1 MVHIKT
7 KEGAS
12 LWIAL
17 LATAIVAVGMVI
29 QHIEWWI
36 TLCTSVGVFVVVAL
50 AALFIIR
57 KYVAYKLKPIYSIV
71 LSRDV
76 HTNEIFS
83 ELKDKRVENIGE
95 ELTAWADTN
104 DREIAR
110 LKEAEC
116 FRKQYLG
123 NVAHELKT
131 PIFNIQGYI
140 STLLDGGLEDEL
152 INRKYLERA
161 EKSIDRLI
169 NIVNDLDTISKLE
182 SSMNKLNLERFDV
195 VALAKEIAEQAE
207 MEADRKEI
215 RISVKGTDN
224 LPSPFWVLADKHY
237 IGQVFVNLIINS
249 IRYGKEGGLTRVHF
263 RDMLDKIL
271 VEVEDNGSGIGKEDL
286 PRVFERFYRTDKG
299 RSREQGGTGLGL
311 AIVKHIVEAHGE
323 RITVRSEPGVGSTFS
338 FTLPTTGTI
347 YSSSS
352 LSSSISAGNKYS
364 ASDVSRMAFKPSR
377 SAGSYTIDYAAYGTS
392 GQIATGKIVVM
403 TNAGTVAYHISAN
416 ESQTMQVSDF
426 QSVYG
431 SGLSSV
437 RFGTASDSRGALY
450 KGSSTSSGKVGSES
464 YYVSTGTTL
473 LKNVTFIAGSSTA
486 KYSVVI
492 PFTAYG
498 SNGEANGNLVIY
510 VNDTHSVYSTGATF
524 KSMAIADE
532 LAPESGASSAY
543 ITITRVTGGKL
554 YTQYSKINSCTALAA
569 KDLGSTRFTFSGS
582 NSIDNLYV
590 LPLADSK
597 MSPARSSGRPT
608 PSTSCT
614 ATALSTASARRTPTS
629 SAPART

>member
-1 MVHIKT
+1 MIRIKT

-17 LATAIVAVGMVI
+17 LATLIVA
-29 QHIEWWI
+29 
-36 TLCTSVGVFVVVAL
+36 GVFLGLDLRGVELHWLVVAGVL
-50 AALFIIR
+50 LGTFCIVALVALFIIR

-76 HTNEIFS
+76 HTTEILS

-104 DREIAR
+104 DKEIAR
-110 LKEAEC
+110 LKEAER

-182 SSMNKLNLERFDV
+182 SSMNKLNLEKFDI

-207 MEADRKEI
+207 IEADRKHI
-215 RISVKGTDN
+215 RITVKGSEN

-249 IRYGKEGGLTRVHF
+249 IRYGKEGGQTRVHF

-271 VEVEDNGSGIGKEDL
+271 IEVEDNGLGIGKEDL

-311 AIVKHIVEAHGE
+311 AIVKHIIEAHGE
-323 RITVRSEPGVGSTFS
+323 RISVRSEPGVGSTFS
-338 FTLPTTGTI
+338 FTL
-347 YSSSS
+347 
-352 LSSSISAGNKYS
+352 K
-364 ASDVSRMAFKPSR
+364 
-377 SAGSYTIDYAAYGTS
+377 
-392 GQIATGKIVVM
+392 
-403 TNAGTVAYHISAN
+403 
-416 ESQTMQVSDF
+416 
-426 QSVYG
+426 
-431 SGLSSV
+431 
-437 RFGTASDSRGALY
+437 
-450 KGSSTSSGKVGSES
+450 KV
-464 YYVSTGTTL
+464 
-473 LKNVTFIAGSSTA
+473 
-486 KYSVVI
+486 
-492 PFTAYG
+492 
-498 SNGEANGNLVIY
+498 NLQ
-510 VNDTHSVYSTGATF
+510 DM
-524 KSMAIADE
+524 K
-532 LAPESGASSAY
+532 
-543 ITITRVTGGKL
+543 
-554 YTQYSKINSCTALAA
+554 
-569 KDLGSTRFTFSGS
+569 
-582 NSIDNLYV
+582 
-590 LPLADSK
+590 
-597 MSPARSSGRPT
+597 
-608 PSTSCT
+608 
-614 ATALSTASARRTPTS
+614 
-629 SAPART
+629 